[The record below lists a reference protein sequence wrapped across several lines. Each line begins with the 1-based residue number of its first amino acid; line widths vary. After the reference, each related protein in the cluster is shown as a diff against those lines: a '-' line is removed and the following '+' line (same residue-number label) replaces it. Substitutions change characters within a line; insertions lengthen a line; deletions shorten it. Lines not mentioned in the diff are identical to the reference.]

1 MKSKSLRECL
11 NYIQTKL
18 NAPKNRVNTFQNY
31 KYRNLDD
38 IFEGLKPLLA
48 ETGCTVTCSD
58 GLELVG
64 ERVYIKTLVTI
75 QKGDEHECVL
85 GYAREP
91 EEKKGNDVAQ
101 ITGTSSSYAR
111 KYALS
116 GLFCIDDCQ
125 DVDSMDN
132 SYTVTDEQKTEYQE
146 LLKHKVFEGKKRDTN
161 SWWKGFTTTEQ
172 AETGLKVM
180 RSRVDAHNKK
190 NGALELEVA
199 DENK

>member
-1 MKSKSLRECL
+1 MKNKSLQECL
-11 NYIQTKL
+11 NYIQVNL
-18 NAPKNRVNTFQNY
+18 NAPKNRTNSYQNY

-48 ETGCTVTCSD
+48 ETGCVVTVSD
-58 GLELVG
+58 GIEEIGGRIYV
-64 ERVYIKTLVTI
+64 RALVTI
-75 QKGDEHECVL
+75 KKGDENESCMA
-85 GYAREP
+85 YARES

-132 SYTVTDEQKTEYQE
+132 NFTVTDEQKARYQE
-146 LLKHKVFEGKKRDTN
+146 LLKSGVYEGEIQKINK
-161 SWWKGFTTTEQ
+161 WWKGFSTKEQ
-172 AETGLKVM
+172 AETGLKSM
-180 RSRVDAHNKK
+180 KNHVDKV
-190 NGALELEVA
+190 LE
-199 DENK
+199 

>member
-1 MKSKSLRECL
+1 MKNKTLQECL
-11 NYIQTKL
+11 NYIQVNL
-18 NAPKNRVNTFQNY
+18 NAPKNRTNSYQNY

-48 ETGCTVTCSD
+48 ETGCVVTVTD
-58 GLELVG
+58 GVEQVGDRIYVRALV
-64 ERVYIKTLVTI
+64 VIK
-75 QKGDEHECVL
+75 KGDESESCMA
-85 GYAREP
+85 YARES

-132 SYTVTDEQKTEYQE
+132 NYTITEDQKRRYQE
-146 LLKHKVFEGKKRDTN
+146 LLRSGAYEGELQKMNK
-161 SWWKGFTTTEQ
+161 WGKGFTTKEQ
-172 AETGLKVM
+172 AETGLIHMKNQVDKVL
-180 RSRVDAHNKK
+180 
-190 NGALELEVA
+190 G
-199 DENK
+199 

>member
-1 MKSKSLRECL
+1 MKNKSLQECL
-11 NYIQTKL
+11 NYIQVNL
-18 NAPKNRVNTFQNY
+18 NAPKNRTNSYQNY

-48 ETGCTVTCSD
+48 ETGCVVTVSD
-58 GLELVG
+58 GIEEIGGRIYVRALVI
-64 ERVYIKTLVTI
+64 IK
-75 QKGDEHECVL
+75 KGDESESCMA
-85 GYAREP
+85 YARES

-132 SYTVTDEQKTEYQE
+132 NFTVTEDQKQRYQE
-146 LLKHKVFEGKKRDTN
+146 LLKSGAYEGDIQKMNK
-161 SWWKGFTTTEQ
+161 WWKGFSTKEQ

-180 RSRVDAHNKK
+180 KNHVDKVLN
-190 NGALELEVA
+190 
-199 DENK
+199 

>member
-1 MKSKSLRECL
+1 MKNKSLQECL
-11 NYIQTKL
+11 NYIQVNL
-18 NAPKNRVNTFQNY
+18 NAPKNRTNSYQNY

-48 ETGCTVTCSD
+48 ETGCVVTVSD
-58 GLELVG
+58 GIEEIGGRIYVRALVI
-64 ERVYIKTLVTI
+64 IK
-75 QKGDEHECVL
+75 KGDESESCFA
-85 GYAREP
+85 YARES

-132 SYTVTDEQKTEYQE
+132 SFTVTEEQKQRYQE
-146 LLKHKVFEGKKRDTN
+146 LLKSGAYEGEIQKINK
-161 SWWKGFTTTEQ
+161 WWKGFSTKEQ

-180 RSRVDAHNKK
+180 KNHVDKVLN
-190 NGALELEVA
+190 
-199 DENK
+199 

>member
-1 MKSKSLRECL
+1 M
-11 NYIQTKL
+11 NYIQVNL
-18 NAPKNRVNTFQNY
+18 NATKNRTNSYQNY

-48 ETGCTVTCSD
+48 ETGCVVTVTD
-58 GLELVG
+58 GVEQIGDRIYVRALV
-64 ERVYIKTLVTI
+64 VIK
-75 QKGDEHECVL
+75 KGDESESCMA
-85 GYAREP
+85 YARES

-132 SYTVTDEQKTEYQE
+132 NYTITEDQKRRYQE
-146 LLKHKVFEGKKRDTN
+146 LLRSGAYEGELQKMNK
-161 SWWKGFTTTEQ
+161 WWKGFTTKEQ
-172 AETGLKVM
+172 AETGLIHMKNQVDKVL
-180 RSRVDAHNKK
+180 
-190 NGALELEVA
+190 G
-199 DENK
+199 